1 MPKIIV
7 VGAGVIG
14 LSAALA
20 LSEKGHEVKI
30 IATHFPTD
38 PLNSRYTSPWAGAH
52 FRPFPSK
59 SPKEFEESKLAR
71 KTLAYFEKLA
81 KDEPQSSIQFM
92 EGVDYLETQ
101 GLYDVKAKGYF
112 ENIKELEEIPKN
124 QLPEGVEYG
133 AKYKTWTLNSPLYIQ
148 YLQRKLIFKYG
159 VEFIRTELSS
169 LKQVSQAYPN
179 SIIVNASGL
188 GLQYNGG
195 YDPKS
200 FVIRGQT
207 LLVRAPPGHPYE
219 QKTITHQSK
228 DGLWTFVI
236 PRPLDGGLIVG
247 GTKQVDDFQNTPK
260 DADTKQLI
268 ERSRALYPEIFIN
281 GELDIKNINVGFR
294 PAREGGTR
302 IEIEKIG
309 KQYIIHD
316 YGFGGMGYE
325 LSRGSAE
332 KVVKLVESIPNVS
345 KL

>member
-1 MPKIIV
+1 MSEIIV

-14 LSAALA
+14 LSAAQA
-20 LSEKGHEVKI
+20 LSEKGYNVKV

-52 FRPFPSK
+52 YRPSPSK
-59 SPKEFEESKLAR
+59 SEKDYEEAQLTR
-71 KTLAYFEKLA
+71 KTLKYFEKLA
-81 KDEPQSSIQFM
+81 IEEPESSIRFM
-92 EGVDYLETQ
+92 EGIDYLEEK
-101 GLYDVKAKGYF
+101 GLYDVTARGYY
-112 ENIKELEEIPKN
+112 EEIEDLKEIPKS
-124 QLPEGVEYG
+124 QLPKGVEFG
-133 AKYKTWTLNSPLYIQ
+133 AKYKTWVLNSPLYIQ

-159 VEFIRTELSS
+159 VEFIRTELTS
-169 LKQVSQAYPN
+169 LKQVFQRFPN

-207 LLVRAPPGHPYE
+207 LLVRPAPGHPYE
-219 QKTITHQSK
+219 KKTITHQSK

-236 PRPLDGGLIVG
+236 PRPLDGGMIVG
-247 GTKQVDDFQNTPK
+247 GTKQVNDFQNSPK
-260 DADTKQLI
+260 EEDTQQLI
-268 ERSRALYPEIFIN
+268 KRARVLYPKIFID

-302 IEIEKIG
+302 IEVEKIG
-309 KQYIIHD
+309 KQYIVHD

-332 KVVKLVESIPNVS
+332 EVVKLVDSIPKAA